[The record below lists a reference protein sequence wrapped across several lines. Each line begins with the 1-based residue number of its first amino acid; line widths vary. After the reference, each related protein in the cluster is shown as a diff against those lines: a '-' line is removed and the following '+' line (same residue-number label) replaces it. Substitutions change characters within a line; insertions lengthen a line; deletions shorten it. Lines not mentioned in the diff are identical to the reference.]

1 MKSSYNCP
9 LNKEI
14 LRGGGGG
21 RALAVWLVILDRS
34 GCFPHLSEELKLPQ
48 LPAAQVTL
56 AVELNP
62 YLG

>member
-9 LNKEI
+9 LNKEV
-14 LRGGGGG
+14 LRGRRG

-62 YLG
+62 CLG

>member
-9 LNKEI
+9 LNKAVQ
-14 LRGGGGG
+14 RGQGG

-34 GCFPHLSEELKLPQ
+34 GYFPHLSEELKLPQ

-62 YLG
+62 RVG

>member
-1 MKSSYNCP
+1 MKSSYNCS
-9 LNKEI
+9 LNKEV
-14 LRGGGGG
+14 LRGRGG

-62 YLG
+62 CLG